1 MSRAL
6 GITSLQILAAIR
18 DGWAYGLDVVAH
30 TGLPSGTVYTTL
42 GRLRKSGL
50 IRSHWEDQGTAESEG
65 RPRRRYYELSSEGV
79 RALAEG
85 LSRVAALSA
94 SLDPEAVG

>member
-18 DGWAYGLDVVAH
+18 DGWAYGLDIVAH

-42 GRLRKSGL
+42 GRLRKSGF
-50 IRSHWEDQGTAESEG
+50 ISPHWEDQDTAESEG
-65 RPRRRYYELSSEGV
+65 RPRRRYYELSPEGFS
-79 RALAEG
+79 ALAKG
-85 LSRVAALSA
+85 LARVAALSA
-94 SLDPEAVG
+94 SLDPKAVG